1 MAIDDEFYLDDED
14 LNADFA
20 LTPIDNEKLKVIDA
34 VKVSLDKV
42 ADNIRFKE
50 KEEEEKNLQIL
61 SNYVNAM
68 LQLVGYE
75 KANMS
80 GPELME
86 KIKAIDEAVR
96 EVSLIDVELDI
107 PVDDENANGIDL
119 IDGDNFDF

>member
-20 LTPIDNEKLKVIDA
+20 MTPIDTEKLKVIDA

>member
-1 MAIDDEFYLDDED
+1 MAIDDEFYLDDDD
-14 LNADFA
+14 LDADFA
-20 LTPIDNEKLKVIDA
+20 LTPVETEKLKVVDA
-34 VKVSLDKV
+34 VKTSLDKII
-42 ADNIRFKE
+42 DNIKFKE

-68 LQLVGYE
+68 IDLVGYE
-75 KANMS
+75 KSNMS

-86 KIKAIDEAVR
+86 KIKAIDDAVR

-107 PVDDENANGIDL
+107 PVDDENVNGIDL

>member
-20 LTPIDNEKLKVIDA
+20 LTPIDTEKLKVIDA